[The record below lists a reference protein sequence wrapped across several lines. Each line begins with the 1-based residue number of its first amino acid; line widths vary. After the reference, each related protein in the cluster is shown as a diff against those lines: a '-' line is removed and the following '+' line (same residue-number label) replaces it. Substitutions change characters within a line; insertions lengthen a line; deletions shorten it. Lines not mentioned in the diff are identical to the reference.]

1 MMHRKG
7 RILGGPITRRD
18 GDFEINAALRAVI
31 NARRERTSAEP
42 DGNVLLELQDPGSD
56 IPGRGEVRSNN
67 WSCRPV
73 IQ

>member
-1 MMHRKG
+1 MKG
-7 RILGGPITRRD
+7 R
-18 GDFEINAALRAVI
+18 NKK
-31 NARRERTSAEP
+31 RERERERERENEELRGGENESQRTSK
-42 DGNVLLELQDPGSD
+42 DPESD